1 MADQTTIEIRMLG
14 LEDGAALAH
23 LAQLDTADT
32 PAAPLLGGIVEGR
45 LVAAHSLA
53 TGRSIAD
60 PFRHTAEVRS
70 LLAETGGSAAR
81 RTRPRAAQPASGPAR
96 RATRTGIRGAPMS
109 GGAMHAGT
117 IGIRTRPATRQRSGW
132 LTTFRARLRDRRR
145 DRAARA
151 HSLRMS
157 GGDMRSI
164 PGSEHTHL
172 LRHRGF

>member
-1 MADQTTIEIRMLG
+1 
-14 LEDGAALAH
+14 
-23 LAQLDTADT
+23 
-32 PAAPLLGGIVEGR
+32 
-45 LVAAHSLA
+45 
-53 TGRSIAD
+53 
-60 PFRHTAEVRS
+60 
-70 LLAETGGSAAR
+70 
-81 RTRPRAAQPASGPAR
+81 
-96 RATRTGIRGAPMS
+96 MS
-109 GGAMHAGT
+109 GGAMRAGT
-117 IGIRTRPATRQRSGW
+117 IGIRTRPAARQRSGW